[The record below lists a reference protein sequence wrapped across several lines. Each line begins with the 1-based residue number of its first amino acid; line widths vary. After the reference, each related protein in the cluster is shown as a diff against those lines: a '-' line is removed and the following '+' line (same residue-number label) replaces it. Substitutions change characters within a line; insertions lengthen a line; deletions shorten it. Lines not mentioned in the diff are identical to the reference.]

1 MIEHPNSLLLHH
13 CLQAASV
20 GDRQT
25 LRALWADDIVWH
37 VKGTGPW
44 QGEIKGA
51 DDIFEYLAELG
62 EVGDVGIRTDI
73 EDVMVS
79 NQRAVVICQSRS
91 SRSHDEIDAGF
102 LLIANIADRRIQ
114 SMMTVPLDEDRFKT
128 FVAY

>member
-62 EVGDVGIRTDI
+62 EAGDAGIQTDI

-79 NQRAVVICQSRS
+79 NQRAAVICQSRS
-91 SRSHDEIDAGF
+91 GRGRGEIDAGF

-114 SMMTVPLDEDRFKT
+114 SMVTVPLDERRFQT

>member
-37 VKGTGPW
+37 VKGTGQF

-62 EVGDVGIRTDI
+62 EFGDAGFHTEVD
-73 EDVMVS
+73 DVMVS
-79 NQRAVVICQSRS
+79 HHRAAVICQSHVPG
-91 SRSHDEIDAGF
+91 SHAVPEAGY

-114 SMMTVPLDEDRFKT
+114 SMVTVPLDGDRLET
-128 FVAY
+128 FYAD

>member
-13 CLQAASV
+13 CLQAASA

-25 LRALWADDIVWH
+25 LRALWADDIIWH
-37 VKGTGPW
+37 VKGSGPF

-62 EVGDVGIRTDI
+62 EASGTGVRTDI

-79 NQRAVVICQSRS
+79 NRRAAVICQSRTGHG
-91 SRSHDEIDAGF
+91 SHEIGTGF
-102 LLIANIADRRIQ
+102 LLIANIADRQIQ
-114 SMMTVPLDEDRFKT
+114 SMITVPLDENRFET
-128 FVAY
+128 FYED

>member
-37 VKGTGPW
+37 VKGTGNM
-44 QGEIKGA
+44 QGELKGA
-51 DDIFEYLAELG
+51 DNIFEYLAELG
-62 EVGDVGIRTDI
+62 ELGDAGFHTEVD
-73 EDVMVS
+73 DVMVS
-79 NQRAVVICQSRS
+79 HHRAAVICQSHVPGSDRV
-91 SRSHDEIDAGF
+91 HDAGY

-114 SMMTVPLDEDRFKT
+114 SMVTIPLDDKRLEPFY
-128 FVAY
+128 AE